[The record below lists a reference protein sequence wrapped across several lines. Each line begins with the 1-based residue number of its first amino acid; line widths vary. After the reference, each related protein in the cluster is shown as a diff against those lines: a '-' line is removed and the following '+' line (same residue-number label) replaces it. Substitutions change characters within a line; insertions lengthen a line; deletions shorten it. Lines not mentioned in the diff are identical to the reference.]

1 MGAADS
7 DKGNAMTTL
16 DKFDFS
22 AGLTPDVFRAFFV
35 HCYRHGVSDIHLQ
48 SGGPLVLGHHGRKI
62 RASAFTLDHSTLLL
76 LIDSLFSP
84 LVKARIQAGKG
95 DDAALQLEGDSQQR
109 YGLERGERIRF
120 RANFT
125 QATIRGLNTAI
136 AVTLRV
142 INNQIPALNS
152 LGLPDPLYQTLA
164 HLPVEGIGLIVRPTG
179 SGKTT
184 LLTSVY
190 QHHGETTPDCKVTT
204 YEDPIEG
211 LLGGPNWLLQPQQ
224 CEIGRDVP
232 TYAEGLRLSMRQA
245 PTIIGIGEV
254 RDSETVEGMVSA
266 ALSGHLCLGTE
277 HAFSA
282 GHAFARSIRM
292 LPEENREP
300 LAHDM
305 LELMRFIVMQR
316 LVPTTDGRRCAIQE
330 YVLFDDELRES
341 LRRHEYTQWATVLN
355 KDLAAQEA
363 RISDLVWK
371 KYQENRVSE
380 ETVRSYLGNSEFIKR
395 RQHHVR

>member
-1 MGAADS
+1 
-7 DKGNAMTTL
+7 MTEL

-48 SGGPLVLGHHGRKI
+48 SNGPLVLGHHGRKI

-76 LIDSLFSP
+76 IIDSLFSP
-84 LVKARIQAGKG
+84 LVKARIQGGKG

-125 QATIRGLNTAI
+125 QATIRGINTAI

-142 INNQIPALNS
+142 INNHIPALNS

-164 HLPVEGIGLIVRPTG
+164 HLPVEGIGLVVGPTG

-184 LLTSVY
+184 LLSSVY
-190 QHHGETTPDCKVTT
+190 QHHGETDLNSKVTT
-204 YEDPIEG
+204 YEDPVET

-232 TYAEGLRLSMRQA
+232 SYAEGLRLSMRQA

-254 RDSETVEGMVSA
+254 RDGETTEGMVSS

-292 LPEENREP
+292 LPPENREP

-316 LVPTTDGRRCAIQE
+316 LVPTTDGRRRAIQE
-330 YVLFDDELRES
+330 YVLFDDALRDA
-341 LRRHEYTQWATVLN
+341 LRRQDYTRWAMQLN
-355 KDLAAQEA
+355 QDLACREA
-363 RISDLVWK
+363 RISDHVWK
-371 KYQENRVSE
+371 MYREKSVTED
-380 ETVRSYLGNSEFIKR
+380 TARSYIGTSEFIKR
-395 RQHHVR
+395 SQRHEQ

>member
-1 MGAADS
+1 M
-7 DKGNAMTTL
+7 
-16 DKFDFS
+16 
-22 AGLTPDVFRAFFV
+22 
-35 HCYRHGVSDIHLQ
+35 
-48 SGGPLVLGHHGRKI
+48 

-164 HLPVEGIGLIVRPTG
+164 HLPVEGIGLIVGPTG

-282 GHAFARSIRM
+282 GHVFARSIRM
-292 LPEENREP
+292 LPAENREP

>member
-1 MGAADS
+1 MLPAWCVGHPF
-7 DKGNAMTTL
+7 T
-16 DKFDFS
+16 
-22 AGLTPDVFRAFFV
+22 V
-35 HCYRHGVSDIHLQ
+35 Q
-48 SGGPLVLGHHGRKI
+48 WPLVLGHHGRKI
-62 RASAFTLDHSTLLL
+62 RASAFTLDHSSLLL
-76 LIDSLFSP
+76 LIDFLFSP
-84 LVKARIQAGKG
+84 LVKARIQGGKG

-125 QATIRGLNTAI
+125 QATIRGVNTAI

-142 INNQIPALNS
+142 INNHIPALNS

-164 HLPVEGIGLIVRPTG
+164 HLPVEGIGLVVGPTG

-184 LLTSVY
+184 LLSSVY
-190 QHHGETTPDCKVTT
+190 QHHGETDLNSKVTT
-204 YEDPIEG
+204 YEDPVET

-232 TYAEGLRLSMRQA
+232 SYAEGLRLSMRQA

-254 RDSETVEGMVSA
+254 RDGETTEGMVSS

-292 LPEENREP
+292 LPPENREP

-316 LVPTTDGRRCAIQE
+316 LVPTTDGRRRAIQE

-341 LRRHEYTQWATVLN
+341 LRQHEYTQWASLLTR
-355 KDLAAQEA
+355 DLARREA
-363 RISDLVWK
+363 RISDHVWK
-371 KYQENRVSE
+371 MYRE
-380 ETVRSYLGNSEFIKR
+380 ESVTEDIARSYIGASEFIKR
-395 RQHHVR
+395 SQRHVR

>member
-1 MGAADS
+1 
-7 DKGNAMTTL
+7 MTTL

-125 QATIRGLNTAI
+125 QATIRGLSTAI

-164 HLPVEGIGLIVRPTG
+164 HLPVEGIGLIVGPTG

-292 LPEENREP
+292 LPAE
-300 LAHDM
+300 
-305 LELMRFIVMQR
+305 
-316 LVPTTDGRRCAIQE
+316 
-330 YVLFDDELRES
+330 
-341 LRRHEYTQWATVLN
+341 
-355 KDLAAQEA
+355 
-363 RISDLVWK
+363 
-371 KYQENRVSE
+371 
-380 ETVRSYLGNSEFIKR
+380 
-395 RQHHVR
+395 